1 MSDALIAS
9 WSRAEE
15 NLYTPL
21 LADPQ
26 AYEQVVHLVGA
37 LANYLREHVS
47 DVAGL
52 AAASERGTGLVAD
65 VLPEAALPWIPLADA
80 VAAACAIRYRE
91 VRVITA
97 QAHRASALRGAAE
110 AGETWVRIVDPNSA
124 IAARVAPALLVH
136 VRSGMAI
143 ACATE
148 LDPET
153 GGARFTSSPVMVDP
167 TTGDVL
173 GPLETVGPP
182 RSSAS
187 PEGRDA
193 DVVDLQHQI
202 ELDADRRIG

>member
-1 MSDALIAS
+1 MSDALIAA

-26 AYEQVVHLVGA
+26 AYEEVVRLVGA
-37 LANYLREHVS
+37 LADYLREHVT
-47 DVAGL
+47 DLAGL
-52 AAASERGTGLVAD
+52 AAVSERGVDLVAD

-91 VRVITA
+91 VRVTAA
-97 QAHRASALRGAAE
+97 QAHRASALREAAD
-110 AGETWVRIVDPNSA
+110 AGETWVRVVDPNSA

-136 VRSGMAI
+136 VPSGMAI

-148 LDPET
+148 LDPGT
-153 GGARFTSSPVMVDP
+153 GGARFTASPVLVDT
-167 TTGDVL
+167 TTGDVV

-187 PEGRDA
+187 PEGRDT
-193 DVVDLQHQI
+193 DVEELQHQI
-202 ELDADRRIG
+202 ELDVARRIG